1 MNHGEL
7 TPLQVIFQHMP
18 TLAWMK
24 DDQGRFL
31 EINASFT
38 RFCHKSAAEIVGRT
52 VRDVMPAFLSLVY
65 EELDE
70 AVAQSRL
77 PQSRDHIY
85 RENRA
90 GCNWF
95 DTQVF
100 PFFQKNGR
108 FAGTIGFSRKI
119 SHRKQLELKLENQQK
134 LLRTMMDNIP
144 DMIVF
149 KDLQLQ
155 ILGCNKSCRE
165 LLYGAKRE
173 EDVIGKATWELLHD
187 PKLIENCLKKDYET
201 LLMDQAVK
209 VEEQY
214 ALADGRVIDVET
226 VKAPFHDSEGYV
238 TGLLGISRDITDR
251 KRYEQELRCREQQTL
266 KELHLAAQVQQDTLP
281 DALTVPEMRIETLFL
296 PYHTVSG
303 DLFNYK
309 WFADEKTLRG
319 YMVDVSG
326 HGVATA
332 LQTSSLK
339 MLLDVHL
346 LNGETVTEDHFQLIN
361 QRIQQYL
368 HEDAFAGIAYFEF
381 DLQNS
386 LLTFISGGINF
397 YLTATES
404 GCSLIPVSSRFLG
417 IFDDID
423 MQTVTRPLK
432 AGEVY
437 CIMSD
442 GVSDLMELHGLQ
454 AQTGLS
460 GYTRWLETLSQKP
473 ERSDDFSAVV
483 LEINQLPRQLHLPCI
498 QNQQDLARAQTAI
511 HDFLSNH
518 APEGEADML
527 EVAANE
533 ALNNSFFASKT
544 TSLRMRRCGN
554 RLSIRVKDDG
564 PGFDARS
571 LLHKLQTVSP
581 ESWYD
586 DLGLNDHGRGILLMH
601 AACNRLAYNATGTEV
616 LLLRKLPVPTYKNK
630 KNEMQS
636 NRVTENAREIF

>member
-1 MNHGEL
+1 MSYGEL
-7 TPLQVIFQHMP
+7 SPLQVIFQHMS

-24 DDQGRFL
+24 DREGRFL
-31 EINASFT
+31 EVNAAFT
-38 RFCHKSAAEIVGRT
+38 RFCHKSAAEILGKT
-52 VRDVMPAFLSLVY
+52 VQEIMPAFLTTVY
-65 EELDE
+65 EELDA
-70 AVAQSRL
+70 AVAQSRM
-77 PQSRDHIY
+77 PQSRDHVY

-90 GCNWF
+90 GSNWF
-95 DTQVF
+95 DTQIIPIF
-100 PFFQKNGR
+100 HRNGSLS
-108 FAGTIGFSRKI
+108 GTIGFSRKI
-119 SHRKQLELKLENQQK
+119 SRRKQLELKLENQQQF
-134 LLRTMMDNIP
+134 LRTMMDSIP
-144 DMIVF
+144 DILVF
-149 KDLQLQ
+149 KDLQCQ
-155 ILGCNKSCRE
+155 ILGCNKACRE
-165 LLYGAKRE
+165 QLYGVEQER
-173 EDVIGKATWELLHD
+173 DVIGKTTWDILKDTQLTET
-187 PKLIENCLKKDYET
+187 CLKKDYEA
-201 LLMDQAVK
+201 LLLDQPVK
-209 VEEQY
+209 LEEQY
-214 ALADGRVIDVET
+214 TLANGSVIDVET
-226 VKAPFHDSEGYV
+226 VKTPYHDKEGYV
-238 TGLLGISRDITDR
+238 TGLIAISRDITER

>member
-7 TPLQVIFQHMP
+7 SPLQVIFQHMP

-24 DDQGRFL
+24 DREGRFL
-31 EINASFT
+31 EVNTAVT
-38 RFCHKSAAEIVGRT
+38 RFCHKSPAEILGKT
-52 VRDVMPAFLSLVY
+52 VRDIMPAFLSTVY
-65 EELDE
+65 EALDT
-70 AVAQSRL
+70 AVLQSRM

-90 GCNWF
+90 GSNWF
-95 DTQVF
+95 DTQIIPIF
-100 PFFQKNGR
+100 HRNGSLC
-108 FAGTIGFSRKI
+108 GTIGFSRKI
-119 SHRKQLELKLENQQK
+119 SRRKQLELKLENQQQF
-134 LLRTMMDNIP
+134 LRTMMDSIP
-144 DMIVF
+144 DILVF
-149 KDLQLQ
+149 KDLQCQ
-155 ILGCNKSCRE
+155 VLGCNKSCRE
-165 LLYGAKRE
+165 LLYGVE
-173 EDVIGKATWELLHD
+173 QEQDVIGKTSWDILKDTQLA
-187 PKLIENCLKKDYET
+187 ENCLKKDYEA
-201 LLMDQAVK
+201 LLLNQPVK

-214 ALADGRVIDVET
+214 TLVNGSVIDVET
-226 VKAPFHDSEGYV
+226 VKTPYHDKEGYV
-238 TGLLGISRDITDR
+238 TGLIAISRDITER

-281 DALTVPEMRIETLFL
+281 DALSLPELRVNTLFL

-309 WFADEKTLRG
+309 WFAPEKTLRG

-332 LQTSSLK
+332 LQTASLK
-339 MLLDVHL
+339 MLLDTRL
-346 LNGETVTEDHFQLIN
+346 LNGESITEDHFELIN
-361 QRIQQYL
+361 QRIKQYL

-381 DLQNS
+381 DLQKS

-397 YLTATES
+397 YLTANES
-404 GCSLIPVSSRFLG
+404 RCSLIPVSSRFLG

-454 AQTGLS
+454 AQPGLS

-483 LEINQLPRQLHLPCI
+483 LEINQLPGQLRLPCI
-498 QNQQDLARAQTAI
+498 QTQQDLSRAQTAI
-511 HDFLSNH
+511 HEYVTSC
-518 APEGEADML
+518 APEGEAAFL

-533 ALNNSFFASKT
+533 ALNNGFLAGQRV
-544 TSLRMRRCGN
+544 SLRMRRCGN

-571 LLHKLQTVSP
+571 LLSKLQNTSP
-581 ESWYD
+581 EAWYD
-586 DLGLNDHGRGILLMH
+586 ELGLHDHGRGIFLMH
-601 AACNRLAYNATGTEV
+601 SACDRLAYNAKGNEV
-616 LLLRKLPVPTYKNK
+616 LLLRKFSTPALENK
-630 KNEMQS
+630 EAETQS
-636 NRVTENAREIF
+636 NRDPENTKVVL

>member
-483 LEINQLPRQLHLPCI
+483 LEINQLPASCTCP
-498 QNQQDLARAQTAI
+498 
-511 HDFLSNH
+511 
-518 APEGEADML
+518 
-527 EVAANE
+527 
-533 ALNNSFFASKT
+533 ASKT
-544 TSLRMRRCGN
+544 NRIWREPRQPFMTFCQTTLQKERRTC
-554 RLSIRVKDDG
+554 
-564 PGFDARS
+564 
-571 LLHKLQTVSP
+571 
-581 ESWYD
+581 
-586 DLGLNDHGRGILLMH
+586 
-601 AACNRLAYNATGTEV
+601 
-616 LLLRKLPVPTYKNK
+616 
-630 KNEMQS
+630 
-636 NRVTENAREIF
+636 

>member
-77 PQSRDHIY
+77 SQSRDHIY

-281 DALTVPEMRIETLFL
+281 DALALPELRVDTLFL

-309 WFADEKTLRG
+309 WFAPEKTLRG

-332 LQTSSLK
+332 LQTASLK

-346 LNGETVTEDHFQLIN
+346 LNGETITEAHFQLIN
-361 QRIQQYL
+361 QRIKQYL
-368 HEDAFAGIAYFEF
+368 HEDSFAGIAYFEF
-381 DLQNS
+381 DLQKS

-397 YLTATES
+397 YLTSNENHCA
-404 GCSLIPVSSRFLG
+404 LIPVSSRFLG

-454 AQTGLS
+454 AQTGLA

-483 LEINQLPRQLHLPCI
+483 LEINQLPRQLRLPCI
-498 QNQQDLARAQTAI
+498 QTQQDLAQAQTAI
-511 HDFLSNH
+511 HEFLRNY
-518 APEGEADML
+518 APEGEGAIL

-533 ALNNSFFASKT
+533 ALNNGFFAGQRV
-544 TSLRMRRCGN
+544 SLRMRRCGN

-571 LLHKLQTVSP
+571 LLNKLQTISP
-581 ESWYD
+581 EAWYD
-586 DLGLNDHGRGILLMH
+586 ELGLHDHGRGILLMH
-601 AACNRLAYNATGTEV
+601 SACNRLAYNSLGNEV
-616 LLLRKLPVPTYKNK
+616 LLLRRFPTPAL
-630 KNEMQS
+630 ETRDPEAQS
-636 NRVTENAREIF
+636 NMAIESTKVFL